1 MFAASVFFCF
11 LSVNGVQCLI
21 AEDNRGPYK
30 NEAQCHERIVEMS
43 EAIVRTFPYP
53 QIRGVRCA
61 KPEGA
66 SI

>member
-30 NEAQCHERIVEMS
+30 DKAQCHERIVEMS
-43 EAIVRTFPYP
+43 EVIVRTFSYP
-53 QIRGVRCA
+53 EIRGVRCA
-61 KPEGA
+61 KPEGV
-66 SI
+66 ST